1 MKKLTKAIV
10 AVLLVALMMMTSVTS
25 FATDGG
31 INPRLSHMTNAE
43 FGFVAT
49 ENGGVIN
56 VAYYGTQSFARADLN
71 VKIEKRSLLVFWND
85 VAEWNA
91 SSTETDGYFSHVFA
105 LDGSGMYRATFTLV
119 ITGSDGT
126 QDVVTE
132 TIKSKY

>member
-1 MKKLTKAIV
+1 MKKLTKV
-10 AVLLVALMMMTSVTS
+10 LVAILLIVVTSMTSVTA
-25 FATDGG
+25 FAADEG
-31 INPRLSHMTNAE
+31 INPRLSHMTDVE

-56 VAYYGTQSFARADLN
+56 VAYYGTQSLARADLN

-105 LDGSGMYRATFTLV
+105 LDGSGMYRATFTLTV
-119 ITGSDGT
+119 TGNNGT

>member
-1 MKKLTKAIV
+1 MKKLTKV
-10 AVLLVALMMMTSVTS
+10 LVAILLIVVTSMTSVTA
-25 FATDGG
+25 FAADEG
-31 INPRLSHMTNAE
+31 INPRLSHME
-43 FGFVAT
+43 DGGFSFAAT
-49 ENGGVIN
+49 EEGGLIN
-56 VAYYGTQSFARADLN
+56 VTYYGYSSFVRADLN

-91 SSTETDGYFSHVFA
+91 SSTETDGCFSHVFA

>member
-1 MKKLTKAIV
+1 MKKLTKV
-10 AVLLVALMMMTSVTS
+10 LVAILLIVVTSMTSVTA
-25 FATDGG
+25 FAADEG
-31 INPRLSHMTNAE
+31 INPRLSHLGSSNFSFT
-43 FGFVAT
+43 AT
-49 ENGGVIN
+49 EDGGYTSVRYTGY
-56 VAYYGTQSFARADLN
+56 ASFARADLN